1 MRIGQASV
9 GKQLINSFIAM
20 AYAMLVAIGL
30 VYLPMVIVF
39 RWLLVP
45 VVILCALR

>member
-1 MRIGQASV
+1 VTIGQAGV
-9 GKQLINSFIAM
+9 GKQETNSVVTM